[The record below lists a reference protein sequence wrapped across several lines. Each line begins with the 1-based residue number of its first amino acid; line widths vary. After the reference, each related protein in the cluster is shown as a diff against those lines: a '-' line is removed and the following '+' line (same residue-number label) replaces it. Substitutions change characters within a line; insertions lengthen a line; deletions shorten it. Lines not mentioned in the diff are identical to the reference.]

1 MKNLLSLTLYCWIAL
16 SSLLLAQTQQEDVVY
31 LKNGG
36 FVRGKI
42 VENIPNQ
49 KVVIESSA
57 QTVYIFNPSEIE
69 RITQEARLA
78 TDTQHTTLNIRK
90 KGFYHLTQ
98 AGLSFSDENNTVGQ
112 KQNAVFMTV
121 NGYKFFSFLGVG
133 IATGVEWYPQHR
145 VYPISLDVRG
155 DILPKGIIT
164 PYYFLQ
170 AGFAPGQGVNAWNEN
185 NNYKCKG
192 GVTTSS
198 GLGIKL
204 RTNSISWVMDVGFRY
219 QQVKDQYNDWWW
231 SGNGETSPLHER
243 EFNYQRLFVR
253 TGIAF

>member
-57 QTVYIFNPSEIE
+57 KTVYTFNASEIE
-69 RITQEARLA
+69 RIARETNSIGTTQNTNLKVPKR
-78 TDTQHTTLNIRK
+78 
-90 KGFYHLTQ
+90 GFYHLTQ
-98 AGLSFSDENNTVGQ
+98 AGLSFSGESNTSDE
-112 KQNAVFMTV
+112 KQNASLMVV
-121 NGYKFFSFLGVG
+121 NGYKFFPFLGVG
-133 IATGVEWYPQHR
+133 VAAGVEWYPQHR

-155 DILPKGIIT
+155 DILAKGVIT

-170 AGFAPGQGVNAWNEN
+170 AGFAPGQGIGLWNEN

-192 GVTTSS
+192 GVATSS

-204 RTNSISWVMDVGFRY
+204 RTNSISWVLDVGFRY

>member
-1 MKNLLSLTLYCWIAL
+1 MKNLLTLTLCCWLAF
-16 SSLLLAQTQQEDVVY
+16 SSLLLAQNQQEDVVY

-57 QTVYIFNPSEIE
+57 KTVYTFNPSEIE
-69 RITQEARLA
+69 RITQETRP
-78 TDTQHTTLNIRK
+78 TNTQPVALNVPK

-98 AGLSFSDENNTVGQ
+98 GGLSFSGENNTVAQ
-112 KQNAVFMTV
+112 KQNASLMTV
-121 NGYKFFSFLGVG
+121 NGYKFFRFLGVG
-133 IATGVEWYPQHR
+133 IAAGVEWYPQHR

-170 AGFAPGQGVNAWNEN
+170 AGFAPGQGINAWNEN

-192 GVTTSS
+192 GVATSS

-231 SGNGETSPLHER
+231 GNGETSPLHER